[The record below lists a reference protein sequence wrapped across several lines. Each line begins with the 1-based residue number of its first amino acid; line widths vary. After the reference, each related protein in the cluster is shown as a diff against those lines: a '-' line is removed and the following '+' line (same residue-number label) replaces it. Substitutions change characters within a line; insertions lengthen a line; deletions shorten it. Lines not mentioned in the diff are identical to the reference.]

1 MRFLAIVSLL
11 KLFMLPLS
19 RSDKGAFSYV
29 LSSSAVDPV
38 YGVRLDSTVPAVDL
52 ALQYINNNSSLLPA
66 INLTYGEVSTLQVY
80 CSLTNYH

>member
-1 MRFLAIVSLL
+1 MELLVFLLVSV
-11 KLFMLPLS
+11 FPENIY
-19 RSDKGAFSYV
+19 SDKGAFSYL

-66 INLTYGEVSTLQVY
+66 INLTYGEIISLQVR
-80 CSLTNYH
+80 LEG